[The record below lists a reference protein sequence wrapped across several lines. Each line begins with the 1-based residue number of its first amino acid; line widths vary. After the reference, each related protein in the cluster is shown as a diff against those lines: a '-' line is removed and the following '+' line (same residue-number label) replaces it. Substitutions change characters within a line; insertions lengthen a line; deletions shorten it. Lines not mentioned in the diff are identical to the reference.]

1 MLKEFDLDS
10 FIKEHITGR
19 PSSIVSKDLIN
30 FDRKIKEKLENR
42 SVMVI
47 GAAGT
52 IGSSFIKSVLKY
64 PIKRLFAFDINEN
77 GLTELVRDLRS
88 LKGYKLPSVIKT
100 YPIDFGNS
108 IFYKIFDNEGP
119 FEIIANFAAH
129 KHVRSE
135 KDHYSIEA
143 MLENN
148 VIKAKKL
155 LDRLTSSPPE
165 HFFCV
170 STDKAANPV
179 NVMGATK
186 KLMEDMI
193 LSYSSKLP
201 ITTARF
207 ANVAFSNGS
216 LLFGFMERLMK
227 KQPLSSPIDIK
238 RYFLSPKES
247 GELCML
253 ACLLGKSGEIIFP
266 KMDYEVDMMSF
277 SSIGIK
283 LLEEMGYV
291 PHICESEKEAREF
304 IANSSPR
311 SSRYP
316 IYLFESDTSGE
327 KPFEEFYTEDEI
339 VDKSKFSSIGVI
351 RQRSHRKTS
360 EIDRVITGLSSIFN
374 KPDANNEMII
384 SQLSD
389 YLPTFNY
396 IDKGKNLDQRM

>member
-1 MLKEFDLDS
+1 
-10 FIKEHITGR
+10 
-19 PSSIVSKDLIN
+19 
-30 FDRKIKEKLENR
+30 
-42 SVMVI
+42 
-47 GAAGT
+47 
-52 IGSSFIKSVLKY
+52 
-64 PIKRLFAFDINEN
+64 
-77 GLTELVRDLRS
+77 
-88 LKGYKLPSVIKT
+88 
-100 YPIDFGNS
+100 
-108 IFYKIFDNEGP
+108 
-119 FEIIANFAAH
+119 
-129 KHVRSE
+129 
-135 KDHYSIEA
+135 

-327 KPFEEFYTEDEI
+327 KPFEEFYTGDEI

-374 KPDANNEMII
+374 KPNANNEMII